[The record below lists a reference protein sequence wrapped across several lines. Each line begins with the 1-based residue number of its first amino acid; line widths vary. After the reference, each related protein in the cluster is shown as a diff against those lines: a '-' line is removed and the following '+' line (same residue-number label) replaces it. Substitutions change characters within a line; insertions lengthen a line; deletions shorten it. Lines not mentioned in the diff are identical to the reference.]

1 MKIEDI
7 RDKLEK
13 AIIAVATIN
22 KKNRPHNIT
31 NVI

>member
-13 AIIAVATIN
+13 AIIAVPQLI
-22 KKNRPHNIT
+22 KKTGPI
-31 NVI
+31 I